1 MTSCKSR
8 DFDHVQII
16 AIMAVARIV
25 FLFFF
30 FYFFNFPSL
39 TLAIKRISLL
49 GGISNPTVRIFLG
62 KLSFKTVLERTF

>member
-16 AIMAVARIV
+16 AVMAVARIV

-30 FYFFNFPSL
+30 FFFNFPSF

-62 KLSFKTVLERTF
+62 KLSLKTVLERTF